1 MDNTQELL
9 DALGRVQRAHPS
21 WRFGQ
26 LVANVSLFARGPVK
40 SSIYDVE
47 DDELLRAAQE
57 HLTHISAIELVEK
70 AQMEEVTA

>member
-40 SSIYDVE
+40 SSVYDVE
-47 DDELLRAAQE
+47 DEELLRAAQE
-57 HLTHISAIELVEK
+57 PLTHIGAIEQGEK
-70 AQMEEVTA
+70 AQTEKVAA